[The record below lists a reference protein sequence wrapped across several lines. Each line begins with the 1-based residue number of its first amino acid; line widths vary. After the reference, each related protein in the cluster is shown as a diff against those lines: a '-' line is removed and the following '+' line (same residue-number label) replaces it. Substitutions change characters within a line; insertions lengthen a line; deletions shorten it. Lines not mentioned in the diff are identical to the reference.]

1 MAADA
6 EKRPARV
13 IFRIHA
19 VRRMAQRGISEVDV
33 LSVLTT
39 GETIETYLDDTP
51 YPSRLLLGESASRP
65 LHVVAAENTRA
76 HETIVVTVYEPD
88 PLLWDAGFR
97 RRRQA

>member
-1 MAADA
+1 MAEG
-6 EKRPARV
+6 EKRPAGV

-19 VRRMAQRGISEVDV
+19 VQRMAQRGISEIDV
-33 LSVLTT
+33 LSVLTA
-39 GETIETYLDDTP
+39 GETIEAYPDDTP

-65 LHVVAAENTRA
+65 LHVVAAENSRA

-88 PLLWDAGFR
+88 PLLWEAGFR